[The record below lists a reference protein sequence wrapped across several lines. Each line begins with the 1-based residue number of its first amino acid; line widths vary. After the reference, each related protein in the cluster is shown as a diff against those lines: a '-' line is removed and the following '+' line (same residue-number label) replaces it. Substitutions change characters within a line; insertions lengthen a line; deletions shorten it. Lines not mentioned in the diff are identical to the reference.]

1 MDDLNSSTSE
11 SLLDTA
17 GTLLPTVTDTTRV
30 PTGSAVLLIDTM
42 AQQVVDANPVATRL
56 VRGLGLPV
64 SFASWCAAAGV
75 VPLSDQETPA
85 AEAVL
90 ASLRD
95 GRGIALR
102 STRAGDDTV
111 SWAVGLPLTGA
122 PEGLSGRAV
131 VVLLPVAGL
140 QEGAGPVAPPDGL
153 QMRAAVA
160 SHLSFT
166 ISDPSLPDDPLIWVN
181 PAFTRATGYAA
192 DEVIG
197 RNCRFLQGAG
207 TDPASAR
214 RIRSALED
222 GEAVGET
229 LLNYRKD
236 GTPFWN
242 QVVISPVLDEA
253 GEVTHRVGIQ
263 TDVTDRVHDDRRRAL
278 ELDVVQRQNER
289 LSLLA
294 GITQALVSLFD
305 EEAGAALLPDLVAPH
320 FGSWCAV
327 VVVDDQDRPRL
338 VHVAARDA
346 ARAGD
351 VALLERSQRWAFES
365 PEISDMLAADGN
377 TVPAPFAVDV
387 DVLPS
392 RTTPDELAALRR
404 LGLGSA
410 IVVPLRGRDRV
421 IGVLVVVST
430 DDVDAFSPDDVH
442 DIVALGARSGLALDN
457 ARLYRREHDAAV
469 TLQRSMLPEIVEA
482 PGLDCAALYVPASV
496 GADVGGD
503 WYDVVPLPSGQVAVS
518 VGDVVGHDIRA
529 AASMGQLRSV
539 LRSEAWSGRSPSE
552 VVTGMDDLVRGLG
565 MADMATCVFAL
576 LDPPDE
582 EGTRQVTYTR
592 AGHPAPLLLRRD
604 GTVELLDGALTTP
617 VGAPTIGE
625 ELPESV
631 ARLRAGDSLLL
642 FTDGLVERR
651 DRSLRLQLADLHRRA
666 GEIETGMDAVG
677 VRDAIVEVCADGDTE
692 DDTCILVVRNVP
704 TAETGDVPASPGTT
718 DR

>member
-1 MDDLNSSTSE
+1 MDSMDDLHPSTPE
-11 SLLDTA
+11 TLLDTA
-17 GTLLPTVTDTTRV
+17 ESLLPDLVDPAEVASGGAVILLDTTTR
-30 PTGSAVLLIDTM
+30 
-42 AQQVVDANPVATRL
+42 QVVDANPVAVRWA
-56 VRGLGLPV
+56 RGLGLPV
-64 SFASWCAAAGV
+64 SLASWCTAAGV
-75 VPLSDQETPA
+75 TPA
-85 AEAVL
+85 SGDGTPPATAIL

-95 GRGIALR
+95 GHGIALR
-102 STRAGDDTV
+102 STRDGDDTV
-111 SWAVGLPLTGA
+111 SWAVGLSLAGA
-122 PEGLSGRAV
+122 PDRLADRAL
-131 VVLLPVAGL
+131 VVLLPLAGL
-140 QEGAGPVAPPDGL
+140 RESPAQDGPLDGL

-166 ISDPSLPDDPLIWVN
+166 ISDPSLPDDPLVWVN
-181 PAFTRATGYAA
+181 PAFTRATGYSS
-192 DEVIG
+192 DEVVG
-197 RNCRFLQGAG
+197 LNCRFLQGEG
-207 TDPASAR
+207 TDPGSVQ
-214 RIRSALED
+214 RIRAALEA

-242 QVVISPVLDEA
+242 QVVVSPVLDEA
-253 GEVTHRVGIQ
+253 GAVTHHVGIQ
-263 TDVTDRVHDDRRRAL
+263 TDVTERVHDDRRQAL

-327 VVVDDQDRPRL
+327 VVVDDHDRPRL

-346 ARAGD
+346 ARSAD
-351 VALLERSQRWAFES
+351 VALLERSQRWALES
-365 PEISDMLAADGN
+365 PSIHRMLAADQS
-377 TVPAPFAVDV
+377 TVPSPFPVDV
-387 DVLPS
+387 DTLPL
-392 RTTPDELAALRR
+392 RTTPDELAALER

-421 IGVLVVVST
+421 IGVLVVVS
-430 DDVDAFSPDDVH
+430 DGDVSAFTSDDVH

-482 PGLDCAALYVPASV
+482 PGLDCAALYVAASA

-503 WYDVVPLPSGQVAVS
+503 WYDVVPLPTGRVAVS

-539 LRSEAWSGRSPSE
+539 LRSEAWSGRSPAE
-552 VVTGMDDLVRGLG
+552 VVAGMDDLVRGLG

-576 LDPPDE
+576 IDPPDDD
-582 EGTRQVTYTR
+582 GTRRVTYTR
-592 AGHPAPLLLRRD
+592 AGHPAPLLLRTD
-604 GTVELLDGALTTP
+604 STVELLDGALTTP
-617 VGAPTIGE
+617 VGAPTLGE
-625 ELPESV
+625 ELPEAV
-631 ARLRAGDSLLL
+631 AYLRPGESLLL

-651 DRSLRLQLADLHRRA
+651 DRSLRRQLDNLRNCA
-666 GEIETGMDAVG
+666 GEIEQGMDAAG

-692 DDTCILVVRNVP
+692 DDTCILVVRN
-704 TAETGDVPASPGTT
+704 DPGTT
-718 DR
+718 GTASTDR